1 LDRERKAYAETQE
14 ETFMPP
20 SDSTPPDEMAAQD
33 SPPQEDAAVTPPESK
48 KDASE
53 KLWQQQA
60 RAYVVP
66 YLPPPVVKGIASID
80 AQLEATVGPEATMTI
95 ASTILASWLV
105 LVLIRF
111 FSKRLTGGG
120 KAIADDDEDNVLSK
134 SAMKNKVEYDAT
146 VLFCGPMGGGKTRL
160 FYQICTEEKV
170 AKTVTSIKANV
181 GIAPMKRERGD
192 TATIRYID
200 WPGHAPLADSG
211 LEPLWKA
218 PTDKVRVVLVLDA
231 TQPVAAAAS
240 VLYHLWEG
248 AATAKR
254 RRTILVACHKKDF
267 PKAKNWKR
275 VKIQLRTELE
285 RLVMT
290 KKPEWW
296 PASKEVELDD
306 LPQCDLYFCSTTCES
321 NGLVPIED
329 YCRKG
334 KLPEQSD

>member
-1 LDRERKAYAETQE
+1 
-14 ETFMPP
+14 MPPP
-20 SDSTPPDEMAAQD
+20 SDTPPDDTVAQD
-33 SPPQEDAAVTPPESK
+33 APPQDAEPVTPPGKTEDDTK
-48 KDASE
+48 KI
-53 KLWQQQA
+53 WQEQA
-60 RAYVVP
+60 RAYVMP
-66 YLPPPVVKGIASID
+66 YLPPPVVKGIVSID
-80 AQLEATVGPEATMTI
+80 AQLATTVGPEATITVS
-95 ASTILASWLV
+95 STILVSWLV
-105 LVLIRF
+105 LILIRF
-111 FSKRLTGGG
+111 FSKRFTGGG
-120 KAIADDDEDNVLSK
+120 KAIADDDADNVLSK

-146 VLFCGPMGGGKTRL
+146 VLFCGPMGGGKTRI
-160 FYQICTEEKV
+160 FYQICAEEKV
-170 AKTVTSIKANV
+170 TKTVTSIKANAGV
-181 GIAPMKRERGD
+181 APMKSERGD
-192 TATIRYID
+192 KATVRYID
-200 WPGHAPLADSG
+200 WPGHAPLSDSA

-218 PTDKVRVVLVLDA
+218 PNDKVRVVLVLDA

-240 VLYHLWEG
+240 VLYTLWEG

-285 RLVMT
+285 RLVTT

-306 LPQCDLYFCSTTCES
+306 LPQCDLYFCSTSCES
-321 NGLVPIED
+321 NGLVSIED